1 MVGRGLLYVGPPAF
15 CPAQVLEMLES
26 LNGEWL
32 TFQQILLDSE
42 QMLKK
47 HKEKFK
53 TGLIHAA
60 DDFKKKAHNLLED
73 FELKGFPYSTTLS
86 PLALV
91 LGTQHSKC
99 PGKAGKQMGAWP
111 GTGGTWVGSGCAEW
125 DELTPSR
132 PVGFW
137 LGALGRKCSYPD
149 FLCTPVR
156 LCSPIW

>member
-1 MVGRGLLYVGPPAF
+1 MCHPRCLVLVGRGLLYVGPPAF
-15 CPAQVLEMLES
+15 CPGQVLEMLES

-32 TFQQILLDSE
+32 AFQQILLDSE

-73 FELKGFPYSTTLS
+73 FELKGSPRSASLS
-86 PLALV
+86 PLAWV
-91 LGTQHSKC
+91 LGAQHSNC

-111 GTGGTWVGSGCAEW
+111 GAGGTWVGSG
-125 DELTPSR
+125 
-132 PVGFW
+132 
-137 LGALGRKCSYPD
+137 GREEAAVQTGVS
-149 FLCTPVR
+149 
-156 LCSPIW
+156 SP